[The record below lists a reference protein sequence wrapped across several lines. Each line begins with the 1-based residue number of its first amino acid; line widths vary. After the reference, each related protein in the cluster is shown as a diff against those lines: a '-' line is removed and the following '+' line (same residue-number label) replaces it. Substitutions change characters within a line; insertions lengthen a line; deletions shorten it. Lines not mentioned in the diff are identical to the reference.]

1 MEKETVENIVRRQS
15 LLDHE
20 IAKLYKM
27 ANGAFCMHQSW
38 GFGQIKTYDKGQNK
52 LLIVFEDGA
61 EHAMDPAFCAKKLEI
76 LDDNNVLVRFHK
88 DRAGMLK
95 LAKEDPV
102 GLIIEMMA
110 AEADREVA
118 VSEIERVFKRI
129 IGDFAYRK
137 WWASAKKLL
146 AKDPRICRSEAKSNT
161 FILREEPVSQEDTI
175 LEQLRINRDPL
186 KRVQIAEKIL
196 ALPKESRASL
206 EADIAGIVDDLTAY
220 LSVEDRR
227 LTIAQRLQCCWVRN
241 DLAAL
246 IGYDVESLEPSPES
260 IVKDSSNFAKL
271 IDELP
276 VNYYQKFLG
285 LITCAYPD
293 EWESYCSNLLKNSK
307 GKFTN
312 ECVLF
317 LMDRGCEELLA
328 DNLLKW
334 LNERSLKSSVLL
346 WLVKN
351 RHVRKF
357 VSVIPP
363 EIIGPRLL
371 KAILMAIDT
380 EALLGSGTKRIPL
393 ADILSED
400 RNLIKDL
407 LVGANDDSAKD
418 LAQILIA
425 SQGFDDL
432 TKRSLLAR
440 FVKEFPE
447 VQSVIS
453 SKQGAVKEEDISL
466 MVSQASFDARTKEYE
481 VIVNEKIP
489 ANKRAIEAAREH
501 GDLRENSEYKMAKQD
516 QDTLLARKALLESE
530 LKRVKIIDFS
540 ETPGG
545 VVSLGSVVKLKAARG
560 KETAEYAVLGAWD
573 GDPVHGILSYK
584 TPLGQALLGKKVGD
598 VVTIKIGTKEQS
610 WEVQGITRWVD
621 RK

>member
-1 MEKETVENIVRRQS
+1 MRRQS

-196 ALPKESRASL
+196 TLPKESRASL

>member
-1 MEKETVENIVRRQS
+1 MEKETVENIVRKQS

-20 IAKLYKM
+20 IARLHKM
-27 ANGAFCMHQSW
+27 DDGAFCMHQSW
-38 GFGQIKTYDKGQNK
+38 GFGQIKSYDKAQNR
-52 LLIVFEDGA
+52 LLIVFEDGI
-61 EHAMDPAFCAKKLEI
+61 EHAMDPIFCARKLEI
-76 LDDNNVLVRFHK
+76 LDDDNVLVRFHR
-88 DRAGMLK
+88 DRGGMLK

-102 GLIIEMMA
+102 GLIIEMMT

-118 VSEIERVFKRI
+118 VSEIERVFSRI
-129 IGDFAYRK
+129 IGELAYRK

-146 AKDPRICRSEAKSNT
+146 ANDLRIGQSETKSNT
-161 FILREEPVSQEDTI
+161 FVLREEPVSQEDAI
-175 LEQLRINRDPL
+175 LEQLHINRDPV

-196 ALPKESRASL
+196 ALPEESRVSL
-206 EADIAGIVDDLTAY
+206 SADIAAVVDDLSSY
-220 LSVEDRR
+220 LSVDDKK
-227 LTIAQRLQCCWVRN
+227 LTLAQKLHCCWVRN
-241 DLAAL
+241 DLASL
-246 IGYDVESLEPSPES
+246 IGSDIESLEPSPES
-260 IVKDSSNFAKL
+260 IIRESSNFSKL
-271 IDELP
+271 VDELP
-276 VNYYQKFLG
+276 GNCYQRFLG

-334 LNERSLKSSVLL
+334 LNERSLKSSILL

-357 VSVIPP
+357 MDVIPN

-371 KAILMAIDT
+371 KAVLMAVDT
-380 EALLGSGTKRIPL
+380 EALLSSGTKRIPL

-407 LVGANDDSAKD
+407 LAGANGDTARD
-418 LAQILIA
+418 LAQILVA

-447 VQSVIS
+447 VQTIIS
-453 SKQGAVKEEDISL
+453 SKQATVREDELFL
-466 MVSQASFDARTKEYE
+466 MVSQASFDIRTKEYE
-481 VIVNEKIP
+481 AIVNEKIP
-489 ANKRAIEAAREH
+489 ANKRAIEVAREH

-516 QDTLLARKALLESE
+516 QDTLLARKAQLESE
-530 LKRVKIIDFS
+530 VKRAKIVDFS
-540 ETPGG
+540 GASDEA
-545 VVSLGSVVKLKAARG
+545 VSIGTVVKLKAMRG
-560 KETAEYAVLGAWD
+560 KETVTYTVLGAWD
-573 GDPVHGILSYK
+573 SDPAKCILSYK

-598 VVTIKIGTKEQS
+598 MVTIKIGQKEQS
-610 WEVQGITRWVD
+610 WTVQSINKWVD
-621 RK
+621 NK